1 MIITNIKTIVNKNFN
16 IFKKIFLFYLYSSF
30 DIKDYFYY
38 NNNITIFMEQKA
50 MIIIGSDHGGW
61 ELKNYIKL
69 YLLDN
74 GYQLVDVGAETLDP
88 EDDFSYYGKL
98 LVNKMQ
104 QDLENNKGIF
114 ICGSGVGACIVCNR
128 HKGIY
133 AANCT
138 NVDQVKLARNHNNLN
153 VLNLGGRFVSQQDA
167 IDMVKAFLDTEFFGG
182 KYLRRCQDLDS

>member
-1 MIITNIKTIVNKNFN
+1 
-16 IFKKIFLFYLYSSF
+16 
-30 DIKDYFYY
+30 
-38 NNNITIFMEQKA
+38 

-61 ELKNYIKL
+61 ELKNYIKQ

-74 GYQLVDVGAETLDP
+74 GYQLVDVGAENLDP

-98 LVNKMQ
+98 LATQVQ
-104 QDLENNKGIF
+104 QDLTNNKGIF

-138 NVDQVKLARNHNNLN
+138 NVEQVKLARNHNNLN
-153 VLNLGGRFVSQQDA
+153 VLNLGGRFISQQDA
-167 IDMVKAFLDTEFFGG
+167 VDMVKVFLDTEFFGG